1 MVTGAW
7 PLVGRNTELAQIAAA
22 RADEW
27 CPAVVISAAAGV
39 GKSRLA
45 REACMAAEVDGPPSL
60 WAQATA
66 SSATIP
72 LGALA
77 ALIPDEVRSDD
88 PLELVRRSVAAL
100 RERGEGRTVLLA
112 VDDAQLLDPMSAALV
127 LQLAGTADVF
137 VLATVR
143 TGEPTPDAV
152 DSLWKDEGA
161 RRIELGRITDEA
173 IVELVEAGV
182 GGPVDQLTMREI
194 VDASVGN
201 PLYARELVLGAIEDG
216 RMRRER
222 GLWRLDGRPTVTP
235 SLTALITRRTG
246 TLAPELRR
254 PLELLALGEPIHLD
268 ELVGLASYEALE
280 ACEER
285 GMIAIAGPAPAA
297 EVRLAHPLYGEVIR
311 AALPVLRARGHR
323 LALAE
328 VIQQRRPVTPD
339 DALRAAR
346 WLIDAGAEVPGEL
359 LLDAG
364 EAANLAGDPGLGAD
378 LAQRAIGAGGGLRAV
393 RLLAR
398 AHTVRNNFVEA
409 AQVLADAEP
418 MARDDPEALDYA
430 RQRMHLLGWVLR
442 RPDEARA
449 LLERIAGWSTD
460 PRWVQQI
467 DLWQVALAGL
477 AEGFGD
483 RVQAVRESL
492 LEPDLN
498 PVTRHLRELILGVSL
513 MSAGLGR
520 EAGALARRLR
530 PRPPLQSDLDL
541 YALGL
546 ASLVGEESGEDWGD
560 LDAYMRLTVQEAV
573 RSGDHEAAGLA
584 ARTLGALDLQRG
596 RYRDAERWLAEAELQ
611 LEHHD
616 TLGGASCVHAL
627 QVGVACFIGDP
638 VAARAALEQMRA
650 RVSERG
656 QRPTELMYL
665 ACGEGWAVR
674 ARSAADGAAA
684 FSQRAAE
691 TDDAMVRSRLLYE
704 ALRSG
709 ARPHPVAQALAQLA
723 SEGDSELTEARAAHA
738 AALAER
744 DAQALLAA
752 GDRLVAIGYD
762 AAAVE
767 AMVAASRE
775 FLSQGRHDSARR
787 AAVRA
792 RDLHPASQGWELP
805 LIDGIDGIATEL
817 TRREA
822 QIATLAAGGLSNQQ
836 IADQLVLSVRTVET
850 YIYRAMQKRGVTN
863 RRDL

>member
-1 MVTGAW
+1 VAGAW
-7 PLVGRNTELAQIAAA
+7 PLVGRNAELAQIAAA
-22 RADEW
+22 RADER

-45 REACMAAEVDGPPSL
+45 REACIAAEVDGPPSL

-100 RERGEGRTVLLA
+100 RERGGGRTVLLA

-127 LQLAGTADVF
+127 LQLAATTDVF
-137 VLATVR
+137 VLATIR
-143 TGEPTPDAV
+143 TGEPAPDAV

-161 RRIELGRITDEA
+161 RRIELGRISDEA

-182 GGPVDQLTMREI
+182 GGPLDQLTMREI
-194 VDASVGN
+194 VDACVGN

-216 RMRRER
+216 QMRRER
-222 GLWRLDGRPTVTP
+222 GLWRLEGRPAVTP

-246 TLAPELRR
+246 TLAPDLRR

-268 ELVGLASYEALE
+268 ELVPLTSYEALE

-285 GMIAIAGPAPAA
+285 GMIAIAGPAAA
-297 EVRLAHPLYGEVIR
+297 ADVRLAHPLYGEVIR
-311 AALPVLRARGHR
+311 AELPVLRARGHR

-328 VIQQRRPVTPD
+328 MIQQRQPVTPD

-346 WLIDAGAEVPGEL
+346 WLIDAGAEIPGEL

-378 LAQRAIGAGGGLRAV
+378 LARRAIDAGGGLRAV
-393 RLLAR
+393 QLLAR
-398 AHTVRNNFVEA
+398 AHTLRNQFDEA
-409 AQVLADAEP
+409 AVVLADAETT
-418 MARDDPEALDYA
+418 ARDDPAALDYA

-449 LLERIAGWSTD
+449 LLERIAGWSNESQ
-460 PRWVQQI
+460 WVQQVE
-467 DLWQVALAGL
+467 LWRVALAGL

-483 RVQAVRESL
+483 RLQAVRESL
-492 LEPDLN
+492 LEPDIK
-498 PVTRHLRELILGVSL
+498 PETRRLRELILGVSL
-513 MSAGLGR
+513 MSAGHGR

-530 PRPPLQSDLDL
+530 PRLPLRSDLDL

-546 ASLVGEESGEDWGD
+546 ASLVGEESGEDWGG
-560 LDAYMRLTVQEAV
+560 LDEYMRATVQEAV
-573 RSGDHEAAGLA
+573 RGGDHEAAGLA

-611 LEHHD
+611 LDHHD
-616 TLGGASCVHAL
+616 VLGGASCVHAL
-627 QVGVACFIGDP
+627 QVGVACLMGDP
-638 VAARAALEQMRA
+638 MGAQAALERMRA
-650 RVSERG
+650 RVAERG

-665 ACGEGWAVR
+665 ACGEGWAAR
-674 ARSAADGAAA
+674 ARSAADGAEA
-684 FSQRAAE
+684 FTRRAAE
-691 TDDAMVRSRLLYE
+691 TDDAMVRARLLYE

-709 ARPHPVAQALAQLA
+709 ARPRPVAQALAQLA
-723 SEGDSELTEARAAHA
+723 SEGDSVLTEARAGHA
-738 AALAER
+738 VALAES

-752 GDRLVAIGYD
+752 GNRLAAIGCD

-767 AMVAASRE
+767 AIADASRE

-792 RDLHPASQGWELP
+792 RELHPASQGWELP
-805 LIDGIDGIATEL
+805 LIDGIDGVATEL

-822 QIATLAAGGLSNQQ
+822 QIATLAANGLTNQQ

-850 YIYRAMQKRGVTN
+850 YIYRAMHKRGVNN